1 MLKFII
7 GKKGSGKTNKLI
19 ESVNTAVKTDKGHLV
34 FINNGKR
41 HIFDLDSRIRLIDTD
56 EYRITSYQAVYGMIC
71 GVLAQDYDVSAI
83 FVDSIT
89 KIIKDE
95 DIKSAQDAVEALAE
109 LCEKNNIDVVI
120 TASIDADEA
129 PDFIK
134 KYV

>member
-56 EYRITSYQAVYGMIC
+56 EYKITSYQAVYGMIC

-95 DIKSAQDAVEALAE
+95 DIKSAESAVAALAE
-109 LCEKNNIDVVI
+109 LCESNNVDVVI

-129 PDFIK
+129 PEFIK

>member
-19 ESVNTAVKTDKGHLV
+19 ESVNTAVKTDDGHIV

-41 HIFDLDSRIRLIDTD
+41 HIFDLDSRIRLVDTD
-56 EYRITSYQAVYGMIC
+56 EYKVASYQAIYGMIC
-71 GVLAQDYDVSAI
+71 GVLAQDYDISAI

-95 DIKSAQDAVEALAE
+95 DIKSAEAAIEALAE
-109 LCEKNNIDVVI
+109 LCDKNGVNVVI
-120 TASIDADEA
+120 TASIDSDDA

>member
-41 HIFDLDSRIRLIDTD
+41 HIFDLDSRIRLVDTD
-56 EYRITSYQAVYGMIC
+56 EYKITSYQAVYGMIC

-95 DIKSAQDAVEALAE
+95 DIKSAEIAIADLAE
-109 LCEKNNIDVVI
+109 LCEKNNVDVVI
-120 TASIDADEA
+120 TASVDEDEA